1 MSEKLLEADFLTV
14 DLKAIT
20 KKSDPAKVT
29 PKKVAKG
36 SVTPEAQA
44 NKLSKAPKQPMVNW
58 GKELKKRLDTNKT
71 LDADARETEYDIE
84 LAFFNEFFEA
94 YWGPKSAKQ
103 LMNIGAP
110 LRQALKALGGFD
122 EKVNPILGFINNNYV
137 REALIKTGLLN
148 VNTYK
153 AIHAAIARKLVAG
166 SQLFSDNNYNIIY
179 CKDLYTKSAS
189 DMLKY
194 LELQKSILKP
204 NAESYS
210 PKDLAQNRRVF
221 FAIKDEVVQLAP
233 EARNDLNKRA
243 AALKNLKSDQLSSAK
258 DPEVKLNSLELAN
271 IIENGASGT
280 SGEKQEKVHMTSQ
293 SQNNLASKLVRPSEI
308 LAAIM
313 HLSTTTNS
321 LQAKKALTSK
331 KFSNIAMHDLV
342 KAMDRLATEDLLP
355 KGQLRTSDADSLVNI
370 LLGKL

>member
-14 DLKAIT
+14 DLKALT

-29 PKKVAKG
+29 PKKVAKN

-44 NKLSKAPKQPMVNW
+44 NKLSRAPKQPMTNW

-71 LDADARETEYDIE
+71 LGADARETEYDIE
-84 LAFFNEFFEA
+84 LAFFNEFFET

-103 LMNIGAP
+103 LMSIGTP
-110 LRQALKALGGFD
+110 LRQALKVLGFD
-122 EKVNPILGFINNNYV
+122 EKVNPILGFINNSYV
-137 REALIKTGLLN
+137 RETLIKTGLLN
-148 VNTYK
+148 VYTYK
-153 AIHAAIARKLVAG
+153 AINNAVAHKLVAS

-221 FAIKDEVVQLAP
+221 FAVKDEAIQLAP

-243 AALKNLKSDQLSSAK
+243 AAIKNLKGDQLSSAK
-258 DPEVKLNSLELAN
+258 DPEVKLNSWELAN
-271 IIENGASGT
+271 IIENGPSGT
-280 SGEKQEKVHMTSQ
+280 SGKNQEKVHMTSQ

-321 LQAKKALTSK
+321 LQAKKALTSE
-331 KFSNIAMHDLV
+331 KFSSIAMSDLV
-342 KAMDRLATEDLLP
+342 KAMNRLATENLLP
-355 KGQLRTSDADSLVNI
+355 KGQLRTSDADSLVSI